1 MSYSKS
7 HNYLKKKKKNSVKHP
22 AQHVTVPLP
31 HLNG

>member
-7 HNYLKKKKKNSVKHP
+7 HNYLKKKKNSVKHP